1 MGTTIYCL
9 MLVYL
14 AIADGG
20 FDGDDDVRE
29 LLWVKDLLNVGD
41 DLGDGDVLDNRDDD
55 DRDLLGDMVSL
66 STEVAI
72 MSYLRTWIAL
82 MTIRLTVML
91 TIVDY

>member
-29 LLWVKDLLNVGD
+29 LLRVKDCGD
-41 DLGDGDVLDNRDDD
+41 NCDDE
-55 DRDLLGDMVSL
+55 DRDLLVVWSA
-66 STEVAI
+66 SRRWWR
-72 MSYLRTWIAL
+72 S
-82 MTIRLTVML
+82 
-91 TIVDY
+91 